1 MVTIEEFQN
10 MLNRHDWYYDMADDS
25 RSYRMGEQSY
35 RNIRNTLESFKGT
48 PDFNEALRLYET
60 TALRYSIR

>member
-1 MVTIEEFQN
+1 MTTLQEFQN
-10 MLNRHDWYYDMADDS
+10 MLHRHDWYYMMADDS

-48 PDFNEALRLYET
+48 LDFQEALRLYEIM
-60 TALRYSIR
+60 ALRHSIR